1 VVDWYYQ
8 QQADFFN
15 QMRTLEAETKFLLQ
29 YPLAESAAGMLSSG
43 GASLQSHST
52 VVKVMVRFI
61 NKCLGNVGTLCVQYD
76 NVDSNVYSFIVC
88 RFNSVENE

>member
-1 VVDWYYQ
+1 MQVVDWYYQ

-52 VVKVMVRFI
+52 VVKVMVRLKTSAWEMLEDYVC
-61 NKCLGNVGTLCVQYD
+61 NMTMSTVMC
-76 NVDSNVYSFIVC
+76 IVL
-88 RFNSVENE
+88 